1 MRSTVA
7 DTLPPRVRRSL
18 TKLGVDI
25 ALARKKRSLTVV
37 MMAER
42 TGKTFAEIEKD
53 ADRDYYMSADE
64 AKKYGIVDKVLQ

>member
-1 MRSTVA
+1 
-7 DTLPPRVRRSL
+7 
-18 TKLGVDI
+18 
-25 ALARKKRSLTVV
+25 

-42 TGKTFAEIEKD
+42 TGKTYEQIEKD